1 MNSQNRSIVAL
12 VIVLLLA
19 AAFAWAGSQ
28 GGVQVA
34 GLPVFALLAG
44 VAFIIQWIVFIPS
57 LINKTERFYDL
68 TGSLTYITLAV
79 VALFLSQP
87 GIRSLLLGSLVLI
100 WALRLGSFLFSR
112 VQRAG
117 EDRRFR
123 EIKNS
128 FTRFLLAWTL
138 QGLWVVITLGAAL
151 AAITSSQQTG
161 LDGWA
166 YAGLILWLIGF
177 TLEVTADRQK
187 QTFRSDPRNKD
198 KFIQTGLWAWSRH
211 PNYFGEVLLWLG
223 IALIALPAL
232 SGWRFLTL
240 ISPLF
245 VFLLLT
251 RVSGVN
257 LLEKSADEKWG
268 GDPGYQEYK
277 QATSVFI
284 PIPPKGHR
292 K

>member
-1 MNSQNRSIVAL
+1 MNTQNRSIVAID
-12 VIVLLLA
+12 IVLLLA

-28 GGVQVA
+28 GGAQVA

-68 TGSLTYITLAV
+68 TGSLTYISLVV

-100 WALRLGSFLFSR
+100 WALRLGSFLFGR

-123 EIKNS
+123 EIKTS
-128 FTRFLLAWTL
+128 FTRFLLAWTI

-151 AAITSSQQTG
+151 GAITSVQQTG

-166 YAGLILWLIGF
+166 YTGLILWLIGF

-232 SGWRFLTL
+232 SGWRYATL
-240 ISPLF
+240 ISPVF

-268 GDPGYQEYK
+268 EDPGYQEYK

-284 PIPPKGHR
+284 PITPKGHR